1 MNADKAAKLI
11 KRLVISTASLATL
24 SAALLMFIAMRPV
37 EIKEVEINNGPGQI
51 IYDMGNG
58 RKIIAPGDG
67 IVEWEGKFADS
78 VTPAKINRTD
88 AADAVGVS
96 VTSMGSA
103 SSLVM
108 ELDFGTPEAS
118 IPDGGTS
125 ATGYANLGVKAL
137 FTSGVTPL
145 YVIAAISIIV
155 GFVLWFWLK
164 AAKLGLGFI
173 VGGVTLLAVA
183 HLFTTYPWVLLIL
196 LFVALAVVGIII
208 WDYWKKKKVN
218 STVGAII
225 AAGESL
231 PEKMRAIFTS
241 KVGAEAAARG
251 ISKTAKSVVT
261 AVKSNGAGVARASS
275 SAVSDSD
282 ERALYNELKTKYD
295 TSPAQPQVIVVP
307 AGQPIPAIPPA

>member
-1 MNADKAAKLI
+1 
-11 KRLVISTASLATL
+11 
-24 SAALLMFIAMRPV
+24 
-37 EIKEVEINNGPGQI
+37 
-51 IYDMGNG
+51 MGNG

-78 VTPAKINRTD
+78 VTPATINRTD
-88 AADAVGVS
+88 AAEAAGVS

-108 ELDFGTPEAS
+108 ELDFGTPTAS

-125 ATGYANLGVKAL
+125 VAGYANLGVKAL
-137 FTSGVTPL
+137 FTSGVMPL
-145 YVIAAISIIV
+145 YVISALSIIV

-208 WDYWKKKKVN
+208 WDYWRHQQDCQKRCDGHK
-218 STVGAII
+218 I
-225 AAGESL
+225 
-231 PEKMRAIFTS
+231 
-241 KVGAEAAARG
+241 
-251 ISKTAKSVVT
+251 
-261 AVKSNGAGVARASS
+261 
-275 SAVSDSD
+275 
-282 ERALYNELKTKYD
+282 
-295 TSPAQPQVIVVP
+295 
-307 AGQPIPAIPPA
+307 